1 MAIRIDY
8 TAIAKRIKALRV
20 AAGVKQK
27 DMAKESY
34 IPAPNLSAYENG
46 QRDVT
51 LMALGYYSWKFKR
64 SLNYLVFGREFQ
76 QEPASEIE
84 QPDTFIA
91 AMKNM
96 FTFAFDNPE
105 LQEFLRKWASASLG
119 VEMTLSPREKT
130 MIQNFRALSE
140 EQRESLCETAQGLN
154 TNKTTDSSHQTER
167 GRDDKGLPGTTKAI
181 ISCECQKGHQW
192 DVGIENIK
200 QATVCPQCSKK

>member
-1 MAIRIDY
+1 MAIPIDY
-8 TAIAKRIKALRV
+8 TDIAKRIKALRV
-20 AAGVKQK
+20 EAGVKQK
-27 DMAKESY
+27 DMAEESC

-64 SLNYLVFGREFQ
+64 SLHYLVFGREFQ
-76 QEPASEIE
+76 QGSASEIE

-119 VEMTLSPREKT
+119 VEMTLSPREKI
-130 MIQNFRALSE
+130 MIHNFRALNE
-140 EQRESLCETAQGLN
+140 EQRESLCKTAQDLN
-154 TNKTTDSSHQTER
+154 TSKTTDSSQQVEETNA
-167 GRDDKGLPGTTKAI
+167 KTM
-181 ISCECQKGHQW
+181 ISCKCQKGHQW
-192 DVGIENIK
+192 EVGVKDIK
-200 QATVCPQCSKK
+200 QASICPQCSKK